1 MNRFLENLKREAEE
15 NPVIALGVAA
25 GLVTAISQLVNA
37 SANKRNSTS
46 WRKEVNRRTRKTP

>member
-37 SANKRNSTS
+37 SANKRNSAS
-46 WRKEVNRRTRKTP
+46 WRKEVNRRDRKTR